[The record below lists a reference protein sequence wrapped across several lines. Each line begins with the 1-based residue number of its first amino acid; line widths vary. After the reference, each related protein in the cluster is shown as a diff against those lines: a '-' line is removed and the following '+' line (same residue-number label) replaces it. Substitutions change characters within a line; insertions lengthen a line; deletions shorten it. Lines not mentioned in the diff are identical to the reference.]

1 MQFRTAPDQCRGT
14 THLPRA
20 WLTALV
26 WLPNKAKTRQVG
38 AKVMVG
44 MPEDPFEKGGI
55 VGFAKDFRAGR
66 ISSEAATLA
75 CLERID
81 ALDGKIGAF
90 QHVTID
96 SALRTARAMDGLLRA
111 GTDLGPLMGVPMAV
125 KDIYAVEGM
134 PTTNGSLIESAD
146 ITGPEGT
153 YVQNLKRGGAVVLGK
168 TKTVEF
174 ALGATGVN
182 EARGTPWNPWDLE
195 VHRFPGGSSSG
206 SAAATAAGMCAFA
219 LGSDTGGSIRIPA
232 ALCGLFGLKTSVG
245 LIPTDGVFP
254 LSPTLDSLGPI
265 CRSATDAAIVHGA
278 TSAIPVPQPVA
289 PSALRLGVPRDFFFD
304 DLDDAVAD
312 CVEKAL
318 AALRKAGVEL
328 VELSA
333 DDLPD
338 PRERETVFPTIVGP
352 EILAS
357 LGVDRF
363 TAGRNGMDSVTAARA
378 AIGLEVSA
386 VDYALAR
393 RRQVALKPLANQ
405 ALRQLDGIVM
415 PTTPMVAMP
424 LSELE
429 TKEGAARS
437 AAASRNT
444 QPGNLWSLCGISLP
458 VHQYGSNLPV
468 GLQVLCRHGMDSHA
482 LSVGMA
488 LEVALEPPSR
498 PIFSG

>member
-1 MQFRTAPDQCRGT
+1 MARI
-14 THLPRA
+14 
-20 WLTALV
+20 
-26 WLPNKAKTRQVG
+26 
-38 AKVMVG
+38 
-44 MPEDPFEKGGI
+44 PEDPFEKGGI
-55 VGFAKDFRAGR
+55 AGFAEDLRAGR
-66 ISSEAATLA
+66 TSSEAVTVA

-90 QHVTID
+90 QHVAAE
-96 SALRTARAMDGLLRA
+96 SALHTAQAMDGLLRA

-125 KDIYAVEGM
+125 KDIYAVDGM

-153 YVQNLKRGGAVVLGK
+153 YVQTLKCGGVVILGK

-195 VHRFPGGSSSG
+195 THRFPGGSSSG

-254 LSPTLDSLGPI
+254 LSPTLDSLGPL
-265 CRSATDAAIVHGA
+265 CRTAADAALVHGV
-278 TSAIPVPQPVA
+278 TSGIPMPQPAV
-289 PSALRLGVPRDFFFD
+289 PGALRLGVPRDFFFE

-318 AALRKAGVEL
+318 AALREAGVEL
-328 VELSA
+328 VELTA

-352 EILAS
+352 EVLAS
-357 LGVDRF
+357 LGIDRF
-363 TAGRNGMDSVTAARA
+363 TAGRNGMDSVTATRA

-393 RRQVALKPLANQ
+393 RRQAALKSLAAE

-415 PTTPMVAMP
+415 PATPMVAMP
-424 LSELE
+424 LADLE
-429 TKEGAARS
+429 TKAGATRS
-437 AAASRNT
+437 MAASRNT
-444 QPGNLWSLCGISLP
+444 QPGNLWSFCGVSLP
-458 VHQYGSNLPV
+458 VHQYGSDLPV
-468 GLQVLCRHGMDSHA
+468 GLQVLCRHGSDAHVLSIGLAIEAA
-482 LSVGMA
+482 LKPPTRPG
-488 LEVALEPPSR
+488 LVA
-498 PIFSG
+498 